1 MKKGL
6 NNVLIV
12 LIIALFIIEI
22 YNLALNIKYKSEIA
36 KIIKIDNVKDFDIK
50 KIVRGYGPE
59 TDSMFITFKISV
71 DNYNTYSLNYY
82 DSNIMYGSIQAISKD
97 KDLGINGTADERRR
111 GTYQVKY

>member
-36 KIIKIDNVKDFDIK
+36 KIIKIDNIKDFIK
-50 KIVRGYGPE
+50 NPIN
-59 TDSMFITFKISV
+59 ISYK
-71 DNYNTYSLNYY
+71 NLLRNLLYFFPCHY
-82 DSNIMYGSIQAISKD
+82 
-97 KDLGINGTADERRR
+97 
-111 GTYQVKY
+111 